1 MIQDYASRLTLALLL
16 AAVAS
21 NAELTPVADPEPAAK
36 LSAPITFRYEI
47 LGNPIVGQ
55 PIAITLIV
63 SSSQPDTVT
72 VAYRIVDASSMIF
85 PESQALK
92 VELSPSSDGTPARQQ
107 ITVVP
112 QREGR
117 LYLNVSGSIET
128 PDGTVIRAAAI
139 PIQVG
144 SSRREQA
151 VNGEALRKSTGK
163 SDTPTTREAN

>member
-1 MIQDYASRLTLALLL
+1 MNPKHTGQLALLL
-16 AAVAS
+16 LLGTAAVGADLG
-21 NAELTPVADPEPAAK
+21 EEGDADPAGK
-36 LSAPITFRYEI
+36 FRAPISFAYEI

-55 PIAITLIV
+55 PIAINLQV
-63 SSSQPDTVT
+63 SSSQSDTIT
-72 VAYRIVDASSMIF
+72 VEYRIIDSSSMIF

-92 VELSPSSDGTPARQQ
+92 VEVSPSSDDVPAQQQ

-128 PDGTVIRAAAI
+128 ENGPMIRATAI

-144 SSRREQA
+144 SAPREQQ
-151 VNGEALRKSTGK
+151 VNGETQEMPDGETVISMPA
-163 SDTPTTREAN
+163 EEN